1 MTPSDLVV
9 WFPRRPKHIYKDYV
23 QRFIKN
29 IYIIHINN
37 YILKYNIDVKL
48 YYMLLNI
55 FNLNIRQFKTQFTYC
70 DVILS
75 IL

>member
-1 MTPSDLVV
+1 MDKELLFYCLFIVYRVTPSNLVV

-29 IYIIHINN
+29 IYIIHIYN

-55 FNLNIRQFKTQFTYC
+55 
-70 DVILS
+70 
-75 IL
+75 